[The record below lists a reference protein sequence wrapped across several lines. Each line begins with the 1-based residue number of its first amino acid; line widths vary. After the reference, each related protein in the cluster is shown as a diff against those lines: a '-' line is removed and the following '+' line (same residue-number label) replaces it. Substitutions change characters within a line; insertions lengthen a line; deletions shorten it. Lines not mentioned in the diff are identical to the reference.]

1 MGLLCVISDS
11 EHVRYL
17 TDIWKKNKDSLTNWK
32 ADVFLE
38 DLSKT
43 PIIRTGFLCTRHG
56 VPRHLTD
63 GIRSQ
68 SLFNL
73 PMMTSIAK
81 VLLLIL
87 SWH

>member
-1 MGLLCVISDS
+1 MGLLYAISDS

-17 TDIWKKNKDSLTNWK
+17 TDIWKKKDSLTNWEV
-32 ADVFLE
+32 DVFLE
-38 DLSKT
+38 DLSKI
-43 PIIRTGFLCTRHG
+43 PIIRTAFSCTRHG

-73 PMMTSIAK
+73 SMMTSIAK